1 MSDFELDERDLQH
14 ANVGNSVDCINQ
26 NREKVNCIQTTR
38 DMMSVFVLAQRNTQ
52 HAHMRKDI
60 ECINMYRERISTSIH
75 TELWCL
81 LSCLQNENDSIHT

>member
-60 ECINMYRERISTSIH
+60 ECINMYRERITASRH
-75 TELWCL
+75 TER
-81 LSCLQNENDSIHT
+81 